1 MKYILD
7 TNICIH
13 MLKEKSF
20 NILKHAK
27 KKSSS
32 EISISVITE
41 AELWYGV
48 HNSTNIQSNIEKLKI
63 FLECFPKIPFNSS
76 DALILG
82 ELRAKQNRRGK
93 AIGHNDLML
102 AAQALERDAI
112 LVTGNEKGFK
122 QIQDLRLEN
131 WLK

>member
-27 KKSSS
+27 RKSSS
-32 EISISVITE
+32 DISISVITE

-48 HNSTNIQSNIEKLKI
+48 LNSNHVQNNIEKLKV
-63 FLECFPKIPFNSS
+63 FLECFPKVPFISS

-82 ELRAKQNRRGK
+82 ELRAKQRKNGRT
-93 AIGHNDLML
+93 IGHNDLML

-112 LVTGNEKGFK
+112 LVTANESEFK
-122 QIQDLRLEN
+122 QIEDLRLEN